1 MFNIQYFGG
10 KAKVAKYIVPFLE
23 SQRKEGQKYLEPF
36 IGGAN
41 IVAKMGGQRY
51 ACDFNE
57 YLIEMY
63 KAVQQ
68 GYELPNE
75 LNEEQYKY
83 IKNNKDE
90 NKALTGFVG
99 FGCSFAGKWFGGYV
113 ERNDKKHRGD
123 IYSYKSCVKQS
134 ANLQGIKFINKN
146 FQELPSDK
154 IKNYVI
160 YCDIPYRN
168 TTNYKT
174 DKFPYDEFYNWVK
187 VMSIHNTVLIS
198 EYWMPEEFQCIWS
211 KECKTLLDSNKS
223 SDDENN
229 IRIEKLF
236 TYKINLE

>member
-1 MFNIQYFGG
+1 MGSKNRLSKYLAPIIQS
-10 KAKVAKYIVPFLE
+10 YITDE
-23 SQRKEGQKYLEPF
+23 TKGYLEPF
-36 IGGAN
+36 VGGAN
-41 IVAKMGGQRY
+41 MIDKIKCNNRIG
-51 ACDFNE
+51 CDIDKYVIATLNGLKNGWIPPYEVTKDE
-57 YLIEMY
+57 YID
-63 KAVQQ
+63 
-68 GYELPNE
+68 
-75 LNEEQYKY
+75 
-83 IKNNKDE
+83 IKNNK
-90 NKALTGFVG
+90 NKYSECLVG
-99 FGCSFAGKWFGGYV
+99 YIGYELSFGAKWFGGYV